1 MKIMVSAAG
10 GDLDSRVSPVFG
22 RAEYY
27 ILVDTEDGSYQSL
40 ENPASG
46 QSSGAGIKAA
56 QFVLNK
62 NPEALIASNIG
73 PNAFEVLSAG
83 TLDCYEAIE
92 GTVKEAVEAF
102 QRNQLRPL
110 GSANAPSH
118 SGTAPANGGAESSQE
133 QLEKLSRRLKE
144 LRGQV
149 AEIIQQID
157 TLTKEQQ

>member
-1 MKIMVSAAG
+1 MKIMVSSAG
-10 GDLDSRVSPVFG
+10 GAMNSRVSPVFG

-27 ILVDTEDGSYQSL
+27 ILVDTEDGSIQSL
-40 ENPASG
+40 ENPASD

-56 QFVLNK
+56 QFVLEK

-73 PNAFEVLSAG
+73 PNAFEVLTAG
-83 TLDCYEAIE
+83 ALECYEAIE
-92 GTVKEAVEAF
+92 GTVQEAVDAF
-102 QRNQLRPL
+102 GRNELRAL

-118 SGTAPANGGAESSQE
+118 SGTAPPAGGAASGQE
-133 QLEKLSRRLKE
+133 QLQQLSRRLKE

-157 TLTKEQQ
+157 LLTKEQS